1 MGLPKPAY
9 VFYDCF
15 LIRETDTYMY
25 VCILTYIIYLQGYI
39 CMYVSACIYSVLVG
53 VPNRFY
59 ADLLIRA
66 PAQGCAGG
74 CVCVCVRMS

>member
-1 MGLPKPAY
+1 MVGLPKPAY

-15 LIRETDTYMY
+15 LILETDTYMY
-25 VCILTYIIYLQGYI
+25 VCILTYIIYLQGYT
-39 CMYVSACIYSVLVG
+39 CMYVSAYIYSVWVG

-66 PAQGCAGG
+66 VLEG
-74 CVCVCVRMS
+74 VCVCVRMS